1 MAYRP
6 PITNQFLRPE
16 NEEARKII
24 EQYKQIVGPQYIS
37 CLGVFH
43 QHRDIL
49 IRFFNYYAPDQ
60 RIYIYDV
67 LKNHNYIKKGFKHS
81 NDNEIIN
88 LNQIRRQTIDETKRE
103 FMSFKTLTNSE
114 IFDKPM
120 SDNDGSPRTQQ
131 AYKDNPCFKNID
143 KDTRNTIRK
152 LLNNLYDLIH
162 LKFFNRRYNI
172 MFTDS
177 YDREKNI
184 SGQKYIKYLIEARDF
199 EDHIVYINS
208 PDRGHQ
214 KASSIDLATNFKL
227 EIYSEMNIRRS
238 EELIAREI
246 EELKQKIININPLF
260 KSTSASITASTYCE
274 EYDDDYQEYD
284 DEYQDFNEYANEI
297 AMNLI
302 KKNTPKSQWNDC
314 DALERLKTSQASI
327 DIDADANANSKKG
340 SKQKYLVNSKTS
352 NNYEQL
358 YMKYKTKYLEL
369 KNKLNM

>member
-6 PITNQFLRPE
+6 PSTNQFLRPE
-16 NEEARKII
+16 NEAARIII
-24 EQYKQIVGPQYIS
+24 EKYIEIVGPQYIS

-43 QHRDIL
+43 QHRNNL
-49 IRFFNYYAPDQ
+49 IQFFNYYAPDQ
-60 RIYIYDV
+60 RINIYDV
-67 LKNHNYIKKGFKHS
+67 LKNHNYIKKRFKHS
-81 NDNEIIN
+81 NDNAIIN

-172 MFTDS
+172 RFTNR
-177 YDREKNI
+177 YDREQNI

-199 EDHIVYINS
+199 EDHIVYIAS

-246 EELKQKIININPLF
+246 EELIQKIININPLF
-260 KSTSASITASTYCE
+260 KSTSITASTDCD
-274 EYDDDYQEYD
+274 EYDDEEYD

-327 DIDADANANSKKG
+327 DTDANANSKKG